1 MQGNLLSISGGPNL
15 KSLRR
20 LKRKSH
26 FLLNKPSVSIRYNH
40 IYFSASSFEKMDINK
55 YKNGKQIDLRA
66 RKFLKKDGLD
76 YSHGTCL
83 LYTSPSPRD

>member
-1 MQGNLLSISGGPNL
+1 MQGNLLSISGGPTL

-55 YKNGKQIDLRA
+55 SYMQSIRIEDVLDLI
-66 RKFLKKDGLD
+66 KEKKLI
-76 YSHGTCL
+76 
-83 LYTSPSPRD
+83 

>member
-26 FLLNKPSVSIRYNH
+26 FLLNKPSVSIRCNH

-55 YKNGKQIDLRA
+55 YKNVSAI
-66 RKFLKKDGLD
+66 
-76 YSHGTCL
+76 
-83 LYTSPSPRD
+83 SPRFRGFR